1 MDVEWLLHAV
11 GISLI
16 LAGIAD
22 IFLTVLHPDG
32 FGFLSSRLY
41 SGLFRSVLLLT
52 RPLPRRLRALGL
64 SLAAPLM
71 VPVTITV
78 WIVLVLVGY
87 AFVYY
92 AGMGGGSFNFS
103 NPGLEPSFGEA
114 LYVSGTAISTLGFG
128 DVTPASGPYQ
138 ALAISEALIGFGIL
152 TLAISYV
159 VGIYGVL
166 QQLGVTAA
174 GLLHQ
179 AEDTAEPLSILRPH
193 FPDGEPRDIES
204 RVVTHHRSLVEI
216 YEGLRRYP
224 IVYYYHSRRAYR
236 SLPYI
241 FRMLGGVIGALRWG
255 FPRGHPASQAPWLPA
270 LHTGLDMLIS
280 YVDERFLS
288 EHLEKA
294 PAPVSFETFKAAL
307 EDDEEPSDP
316 WLARFLEMQRYA
328 HDLVRLEEP
337 PDPKESYE
345 RYEEWLPF
353 AHRNRDFFEASARD
367 LGYELHELDSSPGD
381 RLF

>member
-1 MDVEWLLHAV
+1 MEWLLHAIGV
-11 GISLI
+11 SLV
-16 LAGIAD
+16 LAGIID
-22 IFLTVLHPDG
+22 VFLTVLHPDG

-41 SGLFRSVLLLT
+41 SALFNSVRLLT
-52 RPLPRRLRALGL
+52 RPLPRRFGALGL

-92 AGMGGGSFNFS
+92 AGMAGGSFNFS

-114 LYVSGTAISTLGFG
+114 LYLSGTAISTLGFG

-138 ALAISEALIGFGIL
+138 ALAVSEALVGFGIL

-193 FPDGEPRDIES
+193 FPNGEPRDIES
-204 RVVTHHRSLVEI
+204 RIVTHHRSLVEI

-236 SLPYI
+236 SLPYTL
-241 FRMLGGVIGALRWG
+241 RMIGGVVDALRWG
-255 FPRGHPASQAPWLPA
+255 FPKGHPASQAPWLPA
-270 LHTGLDMLIS
+270 LHSGLDMLIS

-294 PAPVSFETFKAAL
+294 PAPVSFEIFQAAL
-307 EDDEEPSDP
+307 DGDEEPSDP
-316 WLARFLEMQRYA
+316 WLARFFEMQLYA
-328 HDLVRLEEP
+328 HDLARLEEP

-353 AHRNRDFFEASARD
+353 AHRNRAFFKASARD
-367 LGYELHELDSSPGD
+367 LGYELRELDRSPGD